1 MSIACWSAAC
11 QGHICPAP
19 GDRRRINC
27 FQLSRDVLWET
38 LLCLLHSAKKFL
50 CLSIKKALLPVSK
63 CDIGETLYIEENS
76 PTPLS
81 VANLD
86 LKMMKSSLL
95 LLLLIN
101 IALASTL
108 DNAPGKETNRVRRRG
123 QSSTD
128 ASAKRTQFKEECGD
142 DAACVRQ
149 KMREWRKTKQATESF
164 DRIRRRGTS
173 STDASSKRTQ
183 FVEECGEDAACVR
196 QKMRE
201 WRKARKAGGEARK
214 F

>member
-1 MSIACWSAAC
+1 MGDIALFIAQREKVFMSFHQEGIIASVQVWY
-11 QGHICPAP
+11 
-19 GDRRRINC
+19 
-27 FQLSRDVLWET
+27 WW
-38 LLCLLHSAKKFL
+38 
-50 CLSIKKALLPVSK
+50 
-63 CDIGETLYIEENS
+63 DIVYRGKQ
-76 PTPLS
+76 PHPLS

-149 KMREWRKTKQATESF
+149 KMREWRKAKQATESF

-201 WRKARKAGGEARK
+201 WRKARKAGGETRK